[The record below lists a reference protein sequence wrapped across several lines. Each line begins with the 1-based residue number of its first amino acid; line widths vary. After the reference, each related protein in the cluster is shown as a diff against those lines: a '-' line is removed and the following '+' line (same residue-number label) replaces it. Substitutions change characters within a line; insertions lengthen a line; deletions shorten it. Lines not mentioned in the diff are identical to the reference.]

1 MPSSLKKYVLIF
13 LLLCACSKIQAQ
25 PPELK
30 FRHLDIPDGLPSDQ
44 ISAIVKDKA
53 GYMWIATNEGLCRY
67 DGTSIVVFRNTLSD
81 TNTLPDNFITSLV
94 ISKDDRL
101 FIGTSKGVYE
111 YNYKANKF
119 TRLTEP
125 GEKKPGER
133 LRKIFLLDSKNNLW
147 IFESGLPLLVYN
159 IVSHKTRQLD
169 FYLNEKQLKLYSIY
183 EGSNDHYWIS
193 CTDKFFN
200 YDFDNNTSQTFSNPY
215 QSAGK
220 PNSITSFYE
229 APDHS
234 LWCTTLSTGL
244 VHFDPVSKSSSKFLY
259 DKTIADNLSDCLKFL
274 PDTKTG
280 KPILWLATPW
290 ALCSFDTITK
300 KYTAYKQDVYNSFSC
315 RINFTQRYFLG
326 LYYDAAQHV
335 LWYYG
340 PNGIDICSFD
350 EQNIQS
356 FYSITE
362 QEKQPFSEVRAF
374 IQNKASPGEYLIGC
388 ANSKSIF
395 IYNEKERSL
404 SSKVLPLNENGINA
418 LLQLSDDKIWLANG
432 NAVYEWIP
440 SGNKLKDIS
449 TYFTD
454 SKCDCKSTK
463 LCLFKDSHGMI
474 WMGTKGQGLCRYD
487 MASGKAIWFNQ
498 YQHDSTQL
506 KMNFVPAVTEV
517 NGAIYAVEYTNGI
530 YKFDSAGK
538 LQQHFIADKV
548 NNHSITT
555 GIRSYFDI
563 VSGREN
569 NLWITTYQG
578 LLQFDILKQS
588 FSLFNEQDELPY
600 GASNKAA
607 EDGRGIIWADYR
619 SFLIAFDPLVKKVRV
634 FNYRNGYNGAQDG
647 SCLLINDKGNI
658 RIAYSNRI
666 DAVDDDPFKEANIVL
681 PKMLITSVQAGETT
695 FQLLD
700 TAGELKRL
708 HIYHKDNEF
717 SIHFALPLF
726 SNLDG
731 FVYYYKLEGYD
742 KEWIN
747 TGKESFA
754 KYANLPG
761 GNYTFLVKAIN
772 TITGQ
777 STAVTGLPI
786 TVHPPY
792 YRTWWFI
799 LLCIVLITVLLYSF
813 YKYRLRQLFKLEK
826 MRSSI
831 SSDLH
836 DEVGATLSSISI
848 YSNVAQKLSDK
859 DMETTKEYLSRI
871 EYSSREMIEKMGDI
885 VWSINPVNDTIDKVI
900 SRMHSYAYEML
911 GAKNIKVNWQQQP
924 EIVQQKLSMEQRK
937 NLYLFFKE
945 AVNNIAKYAEATT
958 VNIALSRNEKE
969 INLIIKDNGAGF
981 DTAVEYTGNGLKNLQ
996 LRAAQL
1002 KGKYIINAAP
1012 GTGTSV
1018 SLLFPL

>member
-13 LLLCACSKIQAQ
+13 LLLCACSTAPAQ

-30 FRHLDIPDGLPSDQ
+30 FRHLDIPNGLPSDQ
-44 ISAIVKDKA
+44 ISAIAKDKA

-67 DGTSIVVFRNTLSD
+67 DGTSIVVFRNILSD
-81 TNTLPDNFITSLV
+81 TNSLPDNFITSLV

-111 YNYKANKF
+111 YKYTVNKF
-119 TRLTEP
+119 TRLSEP
-125 GEKKPGER
+125 DEKKPREK

-159 IVSHKTRQLD
+159 IVSHKTRLLD
-169 FYLNEKQLKLYSIY
+169 FYLNEKQLKLFSIY
-183 EGSNDHYWIS
+183 EGADDHYWIS
-193 CTDKFFN
+193 CNDKFFD
-200 YDFDNNTSQTFSNPY
+200 YDFNADSFKAFSNPY
-215 QSAGK
+215 QSVGR

-244 VHFDPVSKSSSKFLY
+244 VHVDPVSKNSSKFLY

-280 KPILWLATPW
+280 RPILWLATPG

-300 KYTAYKQDVYNSFSC
+300 VYTFYKQDVYNSFSC

-326 LYYDAAQHV
+326 LYYDDAQRV

-350 EQNIQS
+350 EQTIQS

-362 QEKQPFSEVRAF
+362 QEKKPFSEVRAF
-374 IQNKASPGEYLIGC
+374 IQNKTNPDEYLIGC
-388 ANSKSIF
+388 ANSRSIF
-395 IYNEKERSL
+395 IYNEKKRSL
-404 SSKVLPLNENGINA
+404 NSKALPLQENGINA
-418 LLQLSDDKIWLANG
+418 LLQLSADKIWLASG
-432 NAVYEWIP
+432 GSIYEWVP
-440 SGNKLKDIS
+440 SSNKIKDIS
-449 TYFTD
+449 NYFIDT
-454 SKCDCKSTK
+454 KCNCKNTK
-463 LCLFKDSHGMI
+463 VYLFKDSRGII
-474 WMGTKGQGLCRYD
+474 WIGTKGGGLCRYD
-487 MASGKAIWFNQ
+487 VASGKATWFNQ
-498 YQHDSTQL
+498 YQNGDAQL
-506 KMNFVPAVTEV
+506 KMNFVPAVAEV
-517 NGAIYAVEYTNGI
+517 NGDIYAIEYSSGI
-530 YKFDSAGK
+530 YKFDSTGK
-538 LQQHFIADKV
+538 LLQHFIADKV
-548 NNHSITT
+548 NNHSLTT
-555 GIRSYFDI
+555 GISSYFDI
-563 VSGREN
+563 ISGREN

-578 LLQFDILKQS
+578 LLQFDVTKHN

-607 EDGRGIIWADYR
+607 EDRHGIIWADYR

-634 FNYRNGYNGAQDG
+634 FNYRNGFTGAQDG

-666 DAVDDDPFKEANIVL
+666 DAVEDDPFKEANIVL
-681 PKMLITSVQAGETT
+681 PKILITSVQAGENV

-700 TAGELKRL
+700 TSGELKRL

-717 SIHFALPLF
+717 NIHFALPLF
-726 SNLDG
+726 GNLDG
-731 FVYYYKLEGYD
+731 FIYYYKLEGYD

-761 GNYTFLVKAIN
+761 GKYTFLVKAIN

-777 STAVTGLPI
+777 STAVTNLSI

-799 LLCIVLITVLLYSF
+799 LLCILLIAALLYSF
-813 YKYRLRQLFKLEK
+813 YRYRLQQLFKLEK

-859 DMETTKEYLSRI
+859 DIGTTKEYLSRI

-885 VWSINPVNDTIDKVI
+885 VWSINPVNDTVDKVI

-945 AVNNIAKYAEATT
+945 AVNNIAKYAEATS
-958 VNIALSRNEKE
+958 VNIALSRNEQE
-969 INLIIKDNGAGF
+969 INLTIKDNGVGF
-981 DTAVEYTGNGLKNLQ
+981 DTVVEYNGNGLKNIQ

-1002 KGKYIINAAP
+1002 KGKCIIDTAP
-1012 GTGTSV
+1012 GSGTSI
-1018 SLLFPL
+1018 SLLFPR